1 MPLDHRLY
9 GAGTSAAPPSAG
21 GSVRRRSY
29 QFAAAS
35 ALAVSAVALLVNE
48 ASLQY
53 QQRIETRAKVK
64 AADDTAY
71 HGDFMPQVTE
81 DGLFMGRFPNSLLT
95 LFYPYTL
102 LRDVVL
108 EQPVNETD
116 IPFYWYIH
124 EEDEIMGRKILT
136 ECYGLK
142 LIELKDIEGIEKAR
156 ETNLVSTLGGLHG
169 GHVVFSPH
177 IRETCTIFNMDNFGR
192 MFSFFRHPLDYNLV
206 QEMPTF
212 PEKDNYLVRLLADFH
227 EGARLDPG
235 PSSYK
240 RLGVAKKVVY
250 VATLV
255 GRYDMAFASWIRIQE
270 YMGFKYA
277 PGKDETCVRD
287 VVEIFNPKETVV
299 DHNTDEWEEYY
310 KDHMLDCQLYEQSQM
325 AWRGQIQ
332 TAIPLGIQL
341 QRAEPADE
349 DEEER

>member
-1 MPLDHRLY
+1 MAYQASGMPLDHRLY

-124 EEDEIMGRKILT
+124 EEDEIMAVSYTHLTLPTIL
-136 ECYGLK
+136 
-142 LIELKDIEGIEKAR
+142 
-156 ETNLVSTLGGLHG
+156 LV
-169 GHVVFSPH
+169 
-177 IRETCTIFNMDNFGR
+177 
-192 MFSFFRHPLDYNLV
+192 
-206 QEMPTF
+206 
-212 PEKDNYLVRLLADFH
+212 
-227 EGARLDPG
+227 
-235 PSSYK
+235 
-240 RLGVAKKVVY
+240 
-250 VATLV
+250 
-255 GRYDMAFASWIRIQE
+255 
-270 YMGFKYA
+270 
-277 PGKDETCVRD
+277 
-287 VVEIFNPKETVV
+287 
-299 DHNTDEWEEYY
+299 
-310 KDHMLDCQLYEQSQM
+310 
-325 AWRGQIQ
+325 
-332 TAIPLGIQL
+332 
-341 QRAEPADE
+341 
-349 DEEER
+349 